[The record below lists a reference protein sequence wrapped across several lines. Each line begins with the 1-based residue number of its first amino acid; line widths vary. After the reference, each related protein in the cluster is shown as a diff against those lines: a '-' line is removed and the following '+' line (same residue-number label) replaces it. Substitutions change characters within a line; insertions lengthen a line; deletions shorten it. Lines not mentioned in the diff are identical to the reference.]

1 MAVFFQLLGAVLL
14 PEIFRMPIARFSRYI
29 RAFLSSM
36 ALLPSE
42 GMPGLFQPA
51 AEEYDFF
58 PAQCGQLIGPGQRY
72 KILGLLGAGQRSTV
86 LLAED
91 LLYVV
96 VPSISYCNTGLIS
109 KVVIRSGRGLHAVK
123 ILNLRSTAEN
133 RSGALHE
140 LATLQAIRL
149 EHERTIRQ
157 LPVLSDHFEVSG
169 PRGDH
174 LCLVCHAKS
183 TTLDSFRR
191 SVPSNTLRPHLVQLV
206 ASQTTELLWE
216 LHEAHIVHAG
226 EIRLPITSLK
236 SETMSD

>member
-14 PEIFRMPIARFSRYI
+14 PEIFRMPIARFSRYF
-29 RAFLSSM
+29 RVVFSSVVS
-36 ALLPSE
+36 LPSE
-42 GMPGLFQPA
+42 DMSGLFRPA

-58 PAQCGQLIGPGQRY
+58 PAQCGQLIGPGKRY
-72 KILGLLGAGQRSTV
+72 KILRLLGAGQHSTV

-96 VPSISYCNTGLIS
+96 VPSISHCNTGLIL
-109 KVVIRSGRGLHAVK
+109 KVAVRIGDGPQAVK

-140 LATLQAIRL
+140 VAILQVIRR

-157 LPVLSDHFEVSG
+157 LPVLRDHFEVSG

-174 LCLVCHAKS
+174 LCLVCDSRS

-206 ASQTTELLWE
+206 ASQTTELLCE
-216 LHEAHIVHAG
+216 LHEAHIIHAG

-236 SETMSD
+236 S